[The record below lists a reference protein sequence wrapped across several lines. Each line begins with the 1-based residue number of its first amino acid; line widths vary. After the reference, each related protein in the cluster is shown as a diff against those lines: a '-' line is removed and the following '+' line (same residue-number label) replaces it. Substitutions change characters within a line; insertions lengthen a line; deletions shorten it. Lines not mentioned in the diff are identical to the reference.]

1 MRRANVG
8 WLGLIVLV
16 AMLAVA
22 WPAPSFAQAQ
32 AVQAGTALK
41 PEAVAGKYQG
51 TANTPSGDMPLSV
64 DLKTE
69 KGTFAG
75 TIESG
80 QGPVAITG
88 GSMTGDRVTLT
99 IDMGGTAGT
108 ITGTMKGD
116 RIEGTWTLVDAS
128 GTFTLTKVTGDA
140 AKLPADTPMPP
151 DAAPAKP
158 AAAASADQITGEWDG
173 VTGNN
178 EMSVPFT
185 MRLKLEGEKVT
196 GDISSDQG
204 GAQFNPGTWKDGALT
219 ISFEF
224 TGMGTVLMV
233 AAFNEGKLVGT
244 MDFSG
249 QMQMSWAAVKKAK

>member
-32 AVQAGTALK
+32 AAQAGTALK

-88 GSMTGDRVTLT
+88 GSITGDRVTL
-99 IDMGGTAGT
+99 
-108 ITGTMKGD
+108 
-116 RIEGTWTLVDAS
+116 
-128 GTFTLTKVTGDA
+128 
-140 AKLPADTPMPP
+140 
-151 DAAPAKP
+151 
-158 AAAASADQITGEWDG
+158 
-173 VTGNN
+173 
-178 EMSVPFT
+178 EMSPYDLSRARIVYRGSDP
-185 MRLKLEGEKVT
+185 RKAAGAEIQPEG
-196 GDISSDQG
+196 D
-204 GAQFNPGTWKDGALT
+204 
-219 ISFEF
+219 
-224 TGMGTVLMV
+224 
-233 AAFNEGKLVGT
+233 EGRGK
-244 MDFSG
+244 
-249 QMQMSWAAVKKAK
+249 Q